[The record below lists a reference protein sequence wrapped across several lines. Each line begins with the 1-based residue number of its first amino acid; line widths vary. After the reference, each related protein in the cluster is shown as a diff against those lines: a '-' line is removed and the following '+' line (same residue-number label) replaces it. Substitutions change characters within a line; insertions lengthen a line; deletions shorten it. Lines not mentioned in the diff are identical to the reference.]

1 MKSSSSSQY
10 KLDAM
15 GSDKMSMCRV
25 LAQPTLES
33 QAYTVSAELLNQA
46 GWQGINSGHLGLL
59 FNARDE
65 NNFDFVYFRWVL
77 SPSFNGARMRDGQS
91 ERSLARARVTRAC
104 WSHACY
110 SRTCCS
116 NACCFLAERHLCREF
131 FGRPFQEC
139 AQRGPLYHENWYTV
153 AKISQVWDPA
163 WQAKWSFKDC
173 F

>member
-1 MKSSSSSQY
+1 MKSSSSSHY

-15 GSDKMSMCRV
+15 GSDKSSMCRV

-77 SPSFNGARMRDGQS
+77 SLSFNEARLRDGQS
-91 ERSLARARVTRAC
+91 EWSPARARVTRAC
-104 WSHACY
+104 CSRDRY

-116 NACCFLAERHLCREF
+116 NACCFLAECHLCGEF

-139 AQRGPLYHENWYTV
+139 AQRGPLYHENVFTV
-153 AKISQVWDPA
+153 AKISQV
-163 WQAKWSFKDC
+163 
-173 F
+173 

>member
-1 MKSSSSSQY
+1 
-10 KLDAM
+10 M

-77 SPSFNGARMRDGQS
+77 SPSFNGARLRDGQS
-91 ERSLARARVTRAC
+91 EWSSARARVTRAC
-104 WSHACY
+104 CSHDRY

-116 NACCFLAERHLCREF
+116 NACCFLAECHLCGEF
-131 FGRPFQEC
+131 FGRPFQDGVRNAALC
-139 AQRGPLYHENWYTV
+139 IMKTGILLPRFLKCRIQLGKQNGAS
-153 AKISQVWDPA
+153 KIAFNYGW
-163 WQAKWSFKDC
+163 
-173 F
+173 

>member
-15 GSDKMSMCRV
+15 GSDKRSMCRV

-33 QAYTVSAELLNQA
+33 QAYSVSAELLNQA

-77 SPSFNGARMRDGQS
+77 SLSFNEARLRDGQS

-104 WSHACY
+104 CSHDRYSRTCCSHDRY

-139 AQRGPLYHENWYTV
+139 VQRGPLYNENWYTV
-153 AKISQVWDPA
+153 AKISQV
-163 WQAKWSFKDC
+163 
-173 F
+173 

>member
-1 MKSSSSSQY
+1 MMKSSSSSQY

-65 NNFDFVYFRWVL
+65 NNFDFVYFR
-77 SPSFNGARMRDGQS
+77 
-91 ERSLARARVTRAC
+91 
-104 WSHACY
+104 
-110 SRTCCS
+110 
-116 NACCFLAERHLCREF
+116 
-131 FGRPFQEC
+131 
-139 AQRGPLYHENWYTV
+139 
-153 AKISQVWDPA
+153 
-163 WQAKWSFKDC
+163 
-173 F
+173 